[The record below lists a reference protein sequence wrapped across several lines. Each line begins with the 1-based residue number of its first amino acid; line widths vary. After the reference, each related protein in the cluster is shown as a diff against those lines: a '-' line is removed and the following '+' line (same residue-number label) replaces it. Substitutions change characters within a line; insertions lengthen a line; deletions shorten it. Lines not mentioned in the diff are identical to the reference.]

1 MPDGAAARMTRS
13 VQVWGTALALF
24 GAAILPSGRA
34 DAAERG
40 MPQLHIPDFMPQ
52 VFWLVIW
59 FVILYL
65 LMSKLGLPRIEAIM
79 EARRSRREDDLA
91 RAAQLKTDAEAA
103 SAAYQKALADARAQ
117 AQATLKATAD
127 RMAAEAAERQRT
139 LAATLGQQIEEAERR
154 IVASKEEA
162 LAEIRN
168 VAVDVGRAVVEKLTG
183 SVPDS
188 ARMMAAVDRSLNG
201 QAR

>member
-1 MPDGAAARMTRS
+1 
-13 VQVWGTALALF
+13 
-24 GAAILPSGRA
+24 
-34 DAAERG
+34 
-40 MPQLHIPDFMPQ
+40 MPQ

-91 RAAQLKTDAEAA
+91 RAAQLKADAEAA

-127 RMAAEAAERQRT
+127 RMAAEAAERQRS
-139 LAATLGQQIEEAERR
+139 LATTLGQQIEEAERR

-183 SVPDS
+183 SAPDP